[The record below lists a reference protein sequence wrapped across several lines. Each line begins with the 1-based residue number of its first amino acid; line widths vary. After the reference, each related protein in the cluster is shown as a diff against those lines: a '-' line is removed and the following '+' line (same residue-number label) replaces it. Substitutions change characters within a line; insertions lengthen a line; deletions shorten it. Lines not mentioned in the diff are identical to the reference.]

1 MHPHRHI
8 LVFAATVVAALS
20 SLTVAQ
26 QQRITNEDV
35 PNQQV
40 QTRTRATKSPANVKS
55 GKPAKIE
62 QIAATLK
69 VIDPVKHENLEIYLL
84 EGDDRIDTSSVLT
97 LDEALGKKEAV
108 RVKETQEVNELTVSN
123 KHAKSTV
130 FIMAGDIV
138 KGGQQDRTLGTDLPL
153 AVKSGEVPVAAFCVE
168 QGRWSAR
175 KGENVSEFASSKNA
189 IVSKEGKLAVRSRKD
204 QGAVWESV
212 SKAQSKLSGN
222 LSTTVNADVSPSSLQ
237 LALEN
242 PTVQSS
248 TKEYTAAFKEMA
260 EQHPKSI
267 GFVAVINGEINSGEV
282 FAGHDLFR
290 RVWPKLLDACATE
303 AISEKDQKRSGKEVN
318 AEAVSEFLAKA
329 EDARATSEKIHGALV
344 NVSAET
350 DQTALF
356 QTVDKARNDL
366 WLRRSII
373 KK

>member
-1 MHPHRHI
+1 
-8 LVFAATVVAALS
+8 
-20 SLTVAQ
+20 
-26 QQRITNEDV
+26 
-35 PNQQV
+35 
-40 QTRTRATKSPANVKS
+40 
-55 GKPAKIE
+55 
-62 QIAATLK
+62 
-69 VIDPVKHENLEIYLL
+69 
-84 EGDDRIDTSSVLT
+84 VLT
-97 LDEALGKKEAV
+97 LDEALGKKAVV

-123 KHAKSTV
+123 KHITSTV

-153 AVKSGEVPVAAFCVE
+153 AAKSREVPVTAFCVE

-175 KGENVSEFASSKNA
+175 KGESVSEFASSKNA

-204 QGAVWESV
+204 QSAVWESV
-212 SKAQSKLSGN
+212 AKSQSKLSGN
-222 LSTTVNADVSPSSLQ
+222 LSTSVTAPVSPSSLQ

-242 PTVQSS
+242 PKVQTS
-248 TKEYTAAFKEMA
+248 TKEYNAAFRDLA
-260 EQHPKSI
+260 EDHPKSI
-267 GFVAVINGEINSGEV
+267 GFVTVINGEINSAEI

-303 AISEKDQKRSGKEVN
+303 AISEKDQKRSPKDVTTET
-318 AEAVSEFLAKA
+318 VSDFLAKA
-329 EDARATSEKIHGALV
+329 EDAKATSEKIHGNLV

-350 DQTALF
+350 DHTALF

>member
-1 MHPHRHI
+1 MHPQSRI
-8 LVFAATVVAALS
+8 LVFAATAIAAWS
-20 SLTVAQ
+20 SFAVAQ
-26 QQRITNEDV
+26 QQTNAHQDIHA
-35 PNQQV
+35 QQG
-40 QTRTRATKSPANVKS
+40 QATSRARKSTAKVKS
-55 GKPAKIE
+55 GKTTE
-62 QIAATLK
+62 LDRIAANLK
-69 VIDPVKHENLEIYLL
+69 VMDPVKHENLEIYLL
-84 EGDDRIDTSSVLT
+84 EGDDRIDTTSVLT
-97 LDEALGKKEAV
+97 LDEALGKKEIV

-153 AVKSGEVPVAAFCVE
+153 AAKSRDIPVTAFCVE

-175 KGENVSEFASSKNA
+175 KDENVSDFASSKNA

-222 LSTTVNADVSPSSLQ
+222 LSTTVNAPVSPSSLQ

-242 PTVQSS
+242 PKVQSS
-248 TKEYTAAFKEMA
+248 TKEYTAACQEMA
-260 EQHPKSI
+260 EKHPKSI

-303 AISEKDQKRSGKEVN
+303 AISEKDQKRSGKEVT
-318 AEAVSEFLAKA
+318 AGTVSDFLAKA
-329 EDARATSEKIHGALV
+329 EDAKANSEKIHGTLV

-356 QTVDKARNDL
+356 QTVDKARNGL